1 MTGSIPPTVA
11 RQRELLRTGEVSA
24 VELVESCLRRIDE
37 VQPEL
42 NCFVTVWA
50 DEALERAR
58 HVDDSRGGDI
68 SRGGLAGIPVAI
80 KDTSSWEGH
89 LSTSGSV
96 TMRDHVARRTDAVV
110 ASLLD
115 AGAIIVGSTNT
126 PEFAHAGITDNPL
139 WGVTRNPHDPTRTPG
154 GSSGGSA
161 AAVASGCVALA
172 EGSDMGGS
180 VRIPAAWCGIVGL
193 KPSLGR
199 IPMTALPGL
208 FDLLSHHGPL
218 ARTVD
223 DAWEF
228 LLATQGPS
236 LADPFAVHA
245 PLTRAEPPVRGLRAA
260 LSIDLGCWAVD
271 PAIATAVENA
281 AHGLRTL
288 GMSVDGFDPGFTAR
302 DNALWLELWGI
313 FMAGFYGD
321 VADERADV
329 MDPDVLWLIEL
340 GRSFGAVDAKRM
352 DVERTSF
359 WHRAT
364 AALRHH
370 DVIICPTMSRA
381 PGPADKATNRV
392 RQTLHDDGL
401 VHSEDMTSIWN
412 LASPLP
418 IVSVPCGRF
427 ESGPDAGLPIGMQ
440 IVGRPGR
447 EDVVLGVA
455 RAVEAMNAA

>member
-1 MTGSIPPTVA
+1 MGPSHTTVA
-11 RQRELLRTGEVSA
+11 HQRELLRNGEVSA
-24 VELVESCLRRIDE
+24 VELVQACLRRIDE

-42 NCFVTVWA
+42 NCFVAVWA

-58 HVDDSRGGDI
+58 HVDVR
-68 SRGGLAGIPVAI
+68 RGGLAGIPVAI
-80 KDTSSWEGH
+80 KDTSSWRGH

-96 TMRDHVARRTDAVV
+96 TMRDNVARHTDAVV
-110 ASLLD
+110 QSLLD

-236 LADPFAVHA
+236 LSDPYAVHT
-245 PLTRAEPPVRGLRAA
+245 PLTRVEPPVSGLRAA
-260 LSIDLGCWAVD
+260 LSVDLGCWAVD
-271 PAIATAVENA
+271 PQIAGA
-281 AHGLRTL
+281 
-288 GMSVDGFDPGFTAR
+288 VDGAAEVLRGLGVAVDRVDPGFTER
-302 DNALWLELWGI
+302 DNALWLEMWGV

-321 VADERADV
+321 IADHHAEV

-340 GRSFGAVDAKRM
+340 GRSFTAVDVKRM
-352 DVERTSF
+352 DVERSSF

-364 AALRHH
+364 AALQDH

-381 PGPADKATNRV
+381 PGPADKAGNRI
-392 RQTLHDDGL
+392 RQTTYDDGL
-401 VHSEDMTSIWN
+401 VHSEDMTSVWN

-427 ESGPDAGLPIGMQ
+427 TTGPDAGLPIGLQ

-447 EDVVLGVA
+447 EDVVLAVA
-455 RAVEAMNAA
+455 RAVENLG

>member
-1 MTGSIPPTVA
+1 MIGSHHPTVA
-11 RQRELLRTGEVSA
+11 RQRELLRSGEASA
-24 VELVESCLRRIDE
+24 VDLVESCLRRIDE

-42 NCFVTVWA
+42 NCFVSVWA
-50 DEALERAR
+50 DEALDRAR
-58 HVDDSRGGDI
+58 TVDV

-96 TMRDHVARRTDAVV
+96 TLRDNIAGHTDAVV
-110 ASLLD
+110 QSLLD

-139 WGVTRNPHDPTRTPG
+139 WGVTRNPHDTSRTPG

-199 IPMTALPGL
+199 IPMTALPGS

-218 ARTVD
+218 ARSVD

-228 LLATQGPS
+228 LVATQGPS
-236 LADPFAVHA
+236 LSDPFAVLA
-245 PLTRAEPPVRGLRAA
+245 PLTRSEPPLRELRAA

-271 PAIATAVENA
+271 PHIATAVDA
-281 AHGLRTL
+281 AADSLRTV
-288 GMSVDGFDPGFTAR
+288 GVSVDSVNPRFTER
-302 DNALWLELWGI
+302 DNALWLELWGV

-321 VADERADV
+321 VADRSSDV
-329 MDPDVLWLIEL
+329 LDPDVLWLIEL
-340 GRSFGAVDAKRM
+340 GRSFSAVDLKRM

-364 AALRHH
+364 AALRDH

-392 RQTLHDDGL
+392 RQELHHDGL
-401 VHSEDMTSIWN
+401 VHSEDMTSVWN

-427 ESGPDAGLPIGMQ
+427 ASGPDAGLPIGMQ

-447 EDVVLGVA
+447 EDVVLAVA
-455 RAVEAMNAA
+455 RAVESFD

>member
-1 MTGSIPPTVA
+1 MAGSIPSTVA
-11 RQRELLRTGEVSA
+11 LQRDLLRSGEATA

-42 NCFVTVWA
+42 NCFVSVWA
-50 DEALERAR
+50 DEALDRAR
-58 HVDDSRGGDI
+58 HVDI
-68 SRGGLAGIPVAI
+68 TRGGLAGIPVAI

-96 TMRDHVARRTDAVV
+96 TLRDNIARHTDAVV
-110 ASLLD
+110 QSLLD

-139 WGVTRNPHDPTRTPG
+139 WGVTRNPHDLSRTPG

-236 LADPFAVHA
+236 LTDPYAVHP
-245 PLTRAEPPVRGLRAA
+245 PLTRAEPPVRGLSAA

-271 PAIATAVENA
+271 PGIATTVENA
-281 AHGLRTL
+281 ATSLRSL
-288 GMSVDGFDPGFTAR
+288 GVSVENFDPGFTAR
-302 DNALWLELWGI
+302 DNALWLEYWGV

-321 VADERADV
+321 VADDKAEV

-340 GRSFGAVDAKRM
+340 GRSFGAVDTKRM

-359 WHRAT
+359 WRRAT
-364 AALRHH
+364 AALHDH

-392 RQTLHDDGL
+392 RQMLHDDGL
-401 VHSEDMTSIWN
+401 VHSEDMTSVWN

-427 ESGPDAGLPIGMQ
+427 VSGPDAGLPIGMQ

-447 EDVVLGVA
+447 EDVVLAVA
-455 RAVEAMNAA
+455 RAIETLTSP

>member
-1 MTGSIPPTVA
+1 MFGPNQTTVA
-11 RQRELLRTGEVSA
+11 SQRELLRSGEVSA
-24 VELVESCLRRIDE
+24 VELVEAALRRIDE
-37 VQPEL
+37 VQPVL
-42 NCFVTVWA
+42 NCFVSVWA
-50 DEALERAR
+50 DEAVERAR
-58 HVDDSRGGDI
+58 TVDV

-89 LSTSGSV
+89 LSTAGSV
-96 TMRDHVARRTDAVV
+96 TLRDNVARHTDAVV
-110 ASLLD
+110 RSLLD

-208 FDLLSHHGPL
+208 FDSLSHHGPL

-236 LADPFAVHA
+236 LSDPYAVHT
-245 PLTRAEPPVRGLRAA
+245 PLTRAEPPVSGLRAA

-271 PAIATAVENA
+271 PGIAAAVENA
-281 AHGLRTL
+281 ATGLRSL
-288 GMSVDGFDPGFTAR
+288 GVSVENFDPGFTER
-302 DNALWLELWGI
+302 DNALWLEMWGV

-321 VADERADV
+321 VADEHAEV
-329 MDPDVLWLIEL
+329 MDRDVLWLIEL
-340 GRSFGAVDAKRM
+340 GRSFTAVDVKRM

-364 AALRHH
+364 AALHDH
-370 DVIICPTMSRA
+370 DVFICPTMSRA
-381 PGPADKATNRV
+381 PGPADKASNRI
-392 RQTLHDDGL
+392 RQMIHDDGL
-401 VHSEDMTSIWN
+401 VHSEDMTSVWN

-418 IVSVPCGRF
+418 VVSVPCGRF
-427 ESGPDAGLPIGMQ
+427 TSGPDAGLPIGMQ

-447 EDVVLGVA
+447 EDVVLAVA
-455 RAVEAMNAA
+455 RAVESLG

>member
-1 MTGSIPPTVA
+1 MFGPNPPTVA
-11 RQRELLRTGEVSA
+11 RQRDLLLGGEACA
-24 VELVESCLRRIDE
+24 VDLVESCLRRIDE

-58 HVDDSRGGDI
+58 KIDV

-80 KDTSSWEGH
+80 KDTSSWKGH

-96 TMRDHVARRTDAVV
+96 TMHDNVARHSDAVV
-110 ASLLD
+110 QSLLD

-139 WGVTRNPHDPTRTPG
+139 WGVTRNPWDTSRTPG

-161 AAVASGCVALA
+161 AAVASGCVAIA

-236 LADPFAVHA
+236 LADPFAVHSPLYRVEP
-245 PLTRAEPPVRGLRAA
+245 PLTGLSAT

-271 PAIATAVENA
+271 PFIAAVVEGA
-281 AHGLRTL
+281 ADSLRDW
-288 GMSVDGFDPGFTAR
+288 GVSIQRVDPGFTAR
-302 DNALWLELWGI
+302 DNALWLEYWGI
-313 FMAGFYGD
+313 FMAGFYGNI
-321 VADERADV
+321 ADERAEV

-340 GRSFGAVDAKRM
+340 GRSFTAVDVKRM

-359 WHRAT
+359 WNRAT
-364 AALRHH
+364 ATLREH
-370 DVIICPTMSRA
+370 DVILCPTMSRA
-381 PGPADKATNRV
+381 PGPADKANNRI
-392 RQTLHDDGL
+392 RQVIHDDGL
-401 VHSEDMTSIWN
+401 VHNEDMTSVWN

-418 IVSVPCGRF
+418 IATVPCGRF
-427 ESGPDAGLPIGMQ
+427 ASGPDAGLPIGMQ
-440 IVGRPGR
+440 VVGRPGR
-447 EDVVLGVA
+447 EDVVLAVA
-455 RAVEAMNAA
+455 RAIEATHPL